1 LWCTI
6 KYEDTSYIKEAAMT
20 PEERIEKMERQLVQV
35 RWFNRCLIAC
45 IVLSLGFVYISKRK
59 NVVQSGVKEI
69 RASRFIIEDEN
80 RKPRVV
86 LAITSDG
93 PGLRLC
99 DENGKERAV
108 LAVTPNGPE
117 LRQYDKNANERIH
130 LGMTKDIA
138 ILSLNDENQQL
149 SSILSASKNGPRLL
163 LSDENGNIR
172 ALLWVDKSGPILSLK
187 DENGKKIWSAP

>member
-1 LWCTI
+1 MTI
-6 KYEDTSYIKEAAMT
+6 D
-20 PEERIEKMERQLVQV
+20 ERIEKVEGQLERL
-35 RWFNRCLIAC
+35 RWLNLCLIVC

-69 RASRFIIEDEN
+69 RASRFIVEDEN
-80 RKPRVV
+80 RKPRV
-86 LAITSDG
+86 
-93 PGLRLC
+93 
-99 DENGKERAV
+99 V

-130 LGMTKDIA
+130 LGMNKDIA

-172 ALLWVDKSGPILSLK
+172 ALLWVNKSGPNLSLS
-187 DENGKKIWSAP
+187 DENGKTIWSAPERVGVIPIK